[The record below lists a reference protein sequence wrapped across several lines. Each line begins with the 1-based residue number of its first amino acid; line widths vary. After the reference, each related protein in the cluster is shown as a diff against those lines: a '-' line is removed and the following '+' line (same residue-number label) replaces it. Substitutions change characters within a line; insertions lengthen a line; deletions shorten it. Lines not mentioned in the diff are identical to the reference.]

1 MGKINLIVL
10 SGLLFSGCAEYLPI
24 SGGKMEGV
32 VFPAPEQWDQVV
44 DDKIIQLE
52 TNAGEAYSVNLWVV
66 KVSEDLHVSAGDN
79 RASWVEDIEQ
89 NSSVRLRAGTSIYE
103 LKAVRVVDRQEYELF
118 AQAWEAKY
126 GNRPRNENIKETYTY
141 RLIPHKDLPAK

>member
-32 VFPAPEQWDQVV
+32 VSPVPEQWDQVA

-66 KVSEDLHVSAGDN
+66 KVSEDLYVYAGDN
-79 RASWVEDIEQ
+79 RANWVKDIEQ
-89 NSSVRLRAGTSIYE
+89 NPSVRLRAGTSIYE
-103 LKAVRVVDRQEYELF
+103 LKALRVVDGQEYELF
-118 AQAWEAKY
+118 AKAWEAKY
-126 GNRPRNENIKETYTY
+126 SNRPRNENFKETYTY
-141 RLIPHKDLPAK
+141 RLISQNDLPAK

>member
-24 SGGKMEGV
+24 SGGKIEGV
-32 VFPAPEQWDQVV
+32 VSPVPEQWDQVA

-66 KVSEDLHVSAGDN
+66 KVSEDLYVYAGDN
-79 RASWVEDIEQ
+79 RANWVKDIEQ
-89 NSSVRLRAGTSIYE
+89 NPSVRLRAGTSIYE
-103 LKAVRVVDRQEYELF
+103 LKAVRVIDGQEYELF
-118 AQAWEAKY
+118 PKLGRQ
-126 GNRPRNENIKETYTY
+126 NIATDPEMKILKK
-141 RLIPHKDLPAK
+141 LILIV